1 MIRILIDVN
10 LSPAWV
16 DVFRDDHVTAIH
28 WSKVGDLRA
37 TDRVVLDWARNNGYV
52 VFTHDLDFGTLLALT
67 RATGPSVIQ
76 LRTHDVLP
84 AAVAEIVLE
93 TLRTFE
99 SDLERGAIVTA
110 DESRGKVRILPIR

>member
-1 MIRILIDVN
+1 
-10 LSPAWV
+10 
-16 DVFRDDHVTAIH
+16 
-28 WSKVGDLRA
+28 
-37 TDRVVLDWARNNGYV
+37 VVLDWARNNGYV

-84 AAVAEIVLE
+84 AAVDEIVLE

-99 SDLERGAIVTA
+99 SDLERGAIVTI

>member
-1 MIRILIDVN
+1 LGAD
-10 LSPAWV
+10 
-16 DVFRDDHVTAIH
+16 
-28 WSKVGDLRA
+28 
-37 TDRVVLDWARNNGYV
+37 NGYV

-84 AAVAEIVLE
+84 AAVAEIVVE

-99 SDLERGAIVTA
+99 SDLEQDAIVTT
-110 DESRGKVRILPIR
+110 DESRGKVRVLPIR